1 MATQPRWPLLA
12 LFFGLSLPSHAA
24 AQPAAPF
31 PEAAATITHLAMQYA
46 HASEPG
52 WASVYTGLVQA
63 MPDDVRFTVAVESGE
78 ERERLDALLQVLEV
92 RRPEVFEVD
101 VPITPWTRDR
111 ALYLGGRA
119 PVSVLTPFPDGI
131 TDDYAGD
138 LAAAAALAERMNR
151 VHASA
156 SVSFEGGDIVCMTRL
171 ALLGH
176 GSIAQNSDA
185 RGPLAARRRFEQLLQ
200 RKVAVLGRAGA
211 PHEHIDMFLTPLGP
225 KLVALGCPELGA
237 ALLREGYATLPTF
250 DEWTE
255 EAQRSA
261 QPRYAGIL
269 RELEAL
275 GLEVVRV
282 PILHGA
288 EDSVLTWNNC
298 LVERRDGVVHVYM
311 PTYRAPGFDEA
322 AGRVFEGAGCRVHPI
337 DASAIVGDGGAVR
350 CLTNVVQWRPD
361 LGRRRS

>member
-1 MATQPRWPLLA
+1 MAKQPRWPLLA
-12 LFFGLSLPSHAA
+12 VLAGLGLSSHAA
-24 AQPAAPF
+24 AQRAAPF
-31 PEAAATITHLAMQYA
+31 PEAAATITHVAMHYA

-52 WASVYTGLVQA
+52 WTPVYAGLVQA
-63 MPDDVRFTVAVESGE
+63 MASDVRFTVAVEAGE
-78 ERERLDALLQVLEV
+78 ERDRLDALLQTLEV

-101 VPITPWTRDR
+101 VPISPWARDR
-111 ALYLGGRA
+111 ALHLGGRT
-119 PVSVLTPFPDGI
+119 PVSVLTPYPDGI

-138 LAAAAALAERMNR
+138 LVAAATLAERMNR
-151 VHASA
+151 VHASVSA
-156 SVSFEGGDIVCMTRL
+156 SFEGGDIVCMTRL

-176 GSIAQNSDA
+176 GSLAHNTDDL
-185 RGPLAARRRFEQLLQ
+185 GPLAARRRFEQLLQ
-200 RKVAVLGRAGA
+200 LRVAVIGRAGA
-211 PHEHIDMFLTPLGP
+211 PHEHLDMFLTPLGP

-237 ALLREGYATLPTF
+237 ALLREGYGALPAF
-250 DEWTE
+250 DDWTE
-255 EAQRSA
+255 EAQRA
-261 QPRYAGIL
+261 VLPRYASVL

-282 PILHGA
+282 PILHGV
-288 EDSVLTWNNC
+288 EDAVLTWNNC
-298 LVERRDGVVHVYM
+298 LVERREGVVHVYM

-322 AGRVFEGAGCRVHPI
+322 AGRVFAGAGCRVHPI